1 MVIKVFSYTVM
12 WLTTPGNTLNI
23 YNFIFT
29 PNHFFHHHNLFSI
42 IILGHHSTSLVR
54 LRLKEAHGLPS
65 GKVTNRAETAPAL
78 FQLKMGT
85 PTQGHAHS
93 RTRPLRDP
101 CAQVLSPH
109 LQSMLRI
116 LSLRSKISTKAI
128 TTIDSERD
136 VAYFLIG
143 LCLFTS
149 LKNKCPEGWTYTL
162 THKHKEICCYG
173 FLFKDPC
180 SNGRTLKKFI
190 IQFLFVGADSL

>member
-1 MVIKVFSYTVM
+1 M

-65 GKVTNRAETAPAL
+65 RKVTNRAESAPAL
-78 FQLKMGT
+78 SFNLKW
-85 PTQGHAHS
+85 
-93 RTRPLRDP
+93 TRPL
-101 CAQVLSPH
+101 PH

-136 VAYFLIG
+136 VTYFLVG
-143 LCLFTS
+143 LSLFTC
-149 LKNKCPEGWTYTL
+149 LKNKCPESWTYT
-162 THKHKEICCYG
+162 
-173 FLFKDPC
+173 F
-180 SNGRTLKKFI
+180 
-190 IQFLFVGADSL
+190 IQFCSVSSVFTNTKKYVVTGFFLRTHVQMGGH